1 MTFTNKKHI
10 VVLGVVHPSN
20 IGDGLQQAM
29 AIYITKKILPDFNVT
44 LMAPSHQS
52 NVFSNI
58 DLKASFI
65 SSSNVR
71 LFALYNAM
79 KKKRLNNKFSCE
91 EEKLPIVDISS
102 SFYNLYTRIFPYIF
116 PISKLD
122 EWVALSTLKGCSYL
136 AGFIAGHTIS
146 TPSVHHYVLNYEIL
160 HKLVKGPIVTFP
172 LSISVNAF
180 KILSEWNKYHVIKKL
195 RQIFRDSYVFVR
207 GPLTLNFMKE
217 TIGLENVK
225 MALDSGFGIKELIS
239 LDSQRQQNRRHI
251 VIAPRRDFHYYYG
264 KSEQYKYYLNLIS
277 NMVLELIEDKIYDVY
292 ILTPTGFL
300 DAIKD
305 LLLVLRKKIKSDN
318 VFNERI
324 LISKVTDL
332 VDACKILS
340 SAEFVLTSY
349 MHVGIIA
356 MSFGTPALFL
366 QPAGEVKLLD
376 VFHFLEIPPLI
387 IDTFNI
393 YRMKK
398 TEISEKL
405 LSTVSKTKMYR
416 NLVKQALEKK
426 YSTLYDPINYFVKE
440 LSL

>member
-1 MTFTNKKHI
+1 
-10 VVLGVVHPSN
+10 
-20 IGDGLQQAM
+20 
-29 AIYITKKILPDFNVT
+29 
-44 LMAPSHQS
+44 
-52 NVFSNI
+52 
-58 DLKASFI
+58 
-65 SSSNVR
+65 
-71 LFALYNAM
+71 
-79 KKKRLNNKFSCE
+79 
-91 EEKLPIVDISS
+91 
-102 SFYNLYTRIFPYIF
+102 
-116 PISKLD
+116 
-122 EWVALSTLKGCSYL
+122 
-136 AGFIAGHTIS
+136 
-146 TPSVHHYVLNYEIL
+146 
-160 HKLVKGPIVTFP
+160 
-172 LSISVNAF
+172 
-180 KILSEWNKYHVIKKL
+180 
-195 RQIFRDSYVFVR
+195 
-207 GPLTLNFMKE
+207 
-217 TIGLENVK
+217 
-225 MALDSGFGIKELIS
+225 
-239 LDSQRQQNRRHI
+239 
-251 VIAPRRDFHYYYG
+251 
-264 KSEQYKYYLNLIS
+264 
-277 NMVLELIEDKIYDVY
+277 MVLELIEDKIYHVY

-305 LLLVLRKKIKSDN
+305 LLLVLRKKIRSDN

-324 LISKVTDL
+324 SISKVTDL

-426 YSTLYDPINYFVKE
+426 YSTLYDPVNYFVKE